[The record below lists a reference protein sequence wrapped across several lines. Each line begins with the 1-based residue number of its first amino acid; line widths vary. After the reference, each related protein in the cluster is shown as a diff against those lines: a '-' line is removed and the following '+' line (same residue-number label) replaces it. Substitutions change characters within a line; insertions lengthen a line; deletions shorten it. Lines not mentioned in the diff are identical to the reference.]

1 MTEAKIPRD
10 QAPTMEREGEL
21 MVSPHM
27 LLALAAGWA
36 WDADTDPKPRAR
48 ALAVVNGLLTAASRA
63 GMTHWQIA
71 ETRLARGPDSER
83 FTVASEVCSYLSMEE
98 FMLALV
104 EAGFLPYATD

>member
-1 MTEAKIPRD
+1 MTDAKIPHD
-10 QAPTMEREGEL
+10 QAPTMERDGEL
-21 MVSPHM
+21 MVSSGT

-48 ALAVVNGLLTAASRA
+48 ALAVVNGLLTAASRE

-71 ETRLARGPDSER
+71 ETRLARGLESER
-83 FTVASEVCSYLSMEE
+83 LTAACEVCSYLSTEQ

-104 EAGFLPYATD
+104 EAGFLPCAGD